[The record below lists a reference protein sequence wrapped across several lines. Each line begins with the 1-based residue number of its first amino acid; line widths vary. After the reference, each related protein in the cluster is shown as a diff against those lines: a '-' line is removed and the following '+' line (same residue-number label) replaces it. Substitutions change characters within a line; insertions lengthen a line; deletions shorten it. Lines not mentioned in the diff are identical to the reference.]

1 MKGDKWRKK
10 NELLERRRRR
20 RRKGVNSQ
28 DRNEILLGNRRK
40 WRRINREIVKYKE
53 IERTEGSNGKLI
65 SHGRGSRD
73 TCHETATGKMPKM
86 KWIAALCFLCQADS
100 HHTLFALTHL

>member
-40 WRRINREIVKYKE
+40 WRRINGEMVKYKE
-53 IERTEGSNGKLI
+53 IERTEGSKI
-65 SHGRGSRD
+65 SQ
-73 TCHETATGKMPKM
+73 EEWKVNMPWQRIEGHM
-86 KWIAALCFLCQADS
+86 P
-100 HHTLFALTHL
+100 